1 MLTEQPDKTS
11 RPARRIA
18 VVGTTGSRKTTLAA
32 ALAGRLGVP
41 HIELDALAWGPAWV
55 QISDDLFR
63 SRLEEATRGDAW
75 VVDGNY
81 SRARDVIWARAE
93 MVVWLDYP
101 LRTILGRLLRRTV
114 RRVLTREPLWNGNR
128 ESLRTALFSR
138 DAILIWALR
147 TYQRRRR
154 EYPELLSRP
163 EHAHL
168 QAVRHRSPRAAAR
181 WLAALPRAHPP
192 VPS

>member
-1 MLTEQPDKTS
+1 MLTEHSDKTS
-11 RPARRIA
+11 QPARRVA
-18 VVGTTGSRKTTLAA
+18 VVGTTGSGKSTLAA
-32 ALAGRLGVP
+32 ALANLLGVP

-55 QISDDLFR
+55 QVPHDLFR
-63 SRLEEATRGDAW
+63 ARLENATRGDEW

-81 SRARDVIWARAE
+81 SRARDLVWPRAE

-101 LRTILGRLLRRTV
+101 LRTVLGQLLRRTV
-114 RRVLTREPLWNGNR
+114 RRVLTHEELWSGNR
-128 ESLRTALFSR
+128 ETLRTALFSR
-138 DAILIWALR
+138 DAILIWALK
-147 TYQRRRR
+147 THWRRQR

-181 WLAALPRAHPP
+181 WLATLPRAHPP
-192 VPS
+192 SPF